1 MEKRKVKSYTED
13 FKQSSAKL
21 AVESEQSISATARSL
36 GVNEV
41 TLHGWVKRYYSVTPH
56 AESAGKVDAYGE
68 IQRLKKE
75 NARLRMERDILKKA
89 AAYFASEQL

>member
-1 MEKRKVKSYTED
+1 MEKRKIKKYTEE

-21 AVESEQSISATARSL
+21 AVESEQSISATARDL

-41 TLHGWVKRYYSVTPH
+41 TLHGWVKRYYSVTNPQV
-56 AESAGKVDAYGE
+56 ERIDAYRE
-68 IQRLKKE
+68 LQRLKKE